1 LGKAEALHAQG
12 YSYRE
17 IAEATGGG
25 AANTIRT
32 MASCAKWKRAEGPPP
47 APLASF
53 DQTAITVRAAD
64 GAKRLSNEKFRDRV
78 ALIADHLLDILEEMK
93 VGPQKG
99 MLDAVDILERIQRVG
114 ERAGGM
120 AAPKGPSE
128 GSGRHSIGSLNLA
141 ILLGHVPQGE
151 PES

>member
-1 LGKAEALHAQG
+1 LGEGGGAIRAG

-25 AANTIRT
+25 TANTIRT

-78 ALIADHLLDILEEMK
+78 ALIADHLLDILGGNEG
-93 VGPQKG
+93 GPTEGNARRRRYLGTYSTGWREGPGYGGTQRDQAKAAVVIP
-99 MLDAVDILERIQRVG
+99 LD
-114 ERAGGM
+114 
-120 AAPKGPSE
+120 
-128 GSGRHSIGSLNLA
+128 H
-141 ILLGHVPQGE
+141 
-151 PES
+151 